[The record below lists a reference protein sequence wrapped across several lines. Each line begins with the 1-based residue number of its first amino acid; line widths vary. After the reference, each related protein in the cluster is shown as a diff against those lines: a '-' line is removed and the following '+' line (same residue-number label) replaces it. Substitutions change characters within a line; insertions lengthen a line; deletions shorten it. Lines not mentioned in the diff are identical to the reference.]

1 MQIEELNS
9 LWQKY
14 RKQLTLG
21 GIGVVGILILLFAS
35 FVIGVSYPT
44 WYQNLPFKDSVPDWL
59 KPQTEITSVSAGGE
73 TTIRTVE
80 ESAVIDVVD
89 KTSAA
94 VVSIVAKTVSFDP

>member
-1 MQIEELNS
+1 MNQVSAFITAN
-9 LWQKY
+9 K
-14 RKQLTLG
+14 R
-21 GIGVVGILILLFAS
+21 ILIILGTTLASSLMILIVLFIA
-35 FVIGVSYPT
+35 VISYPT
-44 WYQNLPFKDSVPDWL
+44 WYQNLPFKGSIPDWL